1 MRLLNAKT
9 LDFAEWHSPSIPPYA
24 ILSHTWEDEEVT
36 LQHMLNGGYEK
47 MKGFAKI
54 KACCEQA
61 LEEGLEWVWV
71 DTCCIDKASSAE
83 LS

>member
-1 MRLLNAKT
+1 MRLLNARNLKLVDSVGAAT
-9 LDFAEWHSPSIPPYA
+9 PPYA
-24 ILSHTWEDEEVT
+24 ILSHTWGDEEVT
-36 LQHMLNGGYEK
+36 LQEMQRNEYTHL
-47 MKGFAKI
+47 KGFLKI

-71 DTCCIDKASSAE
+71 DTCCIDKTSSAE